1 MPVMY
6 NNVNTGAPQQFNI
19 YYHMSTNNKSFLEM
33 HQFLKD
39 RGIQNN
45 KFMLVLL
52 NPELARIDPRDPNLP
67 MPYRALV
74 LRECLSNPWYFFR
87 EIIRVPQEGQAAGVP
102 FQLNRGNLALLFC
115 LMLNMN
121 IYLELPRQTGK
132 TIGAVCWYLYL
143 YNFGTQNSQMSFLN
157 KKLDDA
163 KLNLQRLKNIRDL
176 LPSYLK
182 MDSAYSADGTKLKS
196 KSNVESMQHV
206 LNNNNIKTM
215 PSARSANAAASL
227 LRGQTTPIIYMDEYA
242 FMPYNNIVYS
252 NMIPA
257 FNTAAQNAKQNG
269 SPYGLLLTSTPGF
282 LTTDE
287 GKAAFDLKNRA
298 TVFSENW
305 YDLPVNAIMD
315 IIHTNTNSNF
325 VYIKYTYQQ
334 LGKSEEWF
342 RDICIL
348 LRKDWDS
355 IRREV
360 LLEWAVSNTN
370 SPFAPED
377 LETIKGLLRQPIN
390 TVLILNKYEWRIYER
405 IDLKYPPIMGVDV
418 SGGYRRDSSAI
429 TVIDSYTTKVVAEM
443 NSNFIST
450 PELAMVIFK
459 VVSEWIPNAVVN
471 IERNGGFGASVIARL
486 LQTSIRKNLFY
497 TIKDKVIEERVIGAA
512 IHKRTQ
518 KTKVYGSDSTKAE
531 RETLMEIL
539 RDRVDYHKD
548 KIISPI
554 IYEELC
560 GLEVKKDGKIEHS
573 SNTHDDQVFSWL
585 WALYVYYQG
594 GDLMQNWGITK
605 HTLRTDAD
613 LEEATL
619 DIREDQ
625 QNVSQD
631 IELSDNED
639 IQSQLDA
646 LNSAPGK
653 RAYEDFIK
661 EELAKDDAAL
671 DKILSDKNIRKNLS
685 SAYQIMANEYNDK
698 DSSIETIPTDVF
710 MNFNKDP
717 NQQEE
722 YSVLQGNLAKFFN
735 NSGGD

>member
-1 MPVMY
+1 M
-6 NNVNTGAPQQFNI
+6 
-19 YYHMSTNNKSFLEM
+19 
-33 HQFLKD
+33 
-39 RGIQNN
+39 
-45 KFMLVLL
+45 
-52 NPELARIDPRDPNLP
+52 
-67 MPYRALV
+67 
-74 LRECLSNPWYFFR
+74 
-87 EIIRVPQEGQAAGVP
+87 
-102 FQLNRGNLALLFC
+102 
-115 LMLNMN
+115 
-121 IYLELPRQTGK
+121 
-132 TIGAVCWYLYL
+132 
-143 YNFGTQNSQMSFLN
+143 
-157 KKLDDA
+157 
-163 KLNLQRLKNIRDL
+163 
-176 LPSYLK
+176 
-182 MDSAYSADGTKLKS
+182 
-196 KSNVESMQHV
+196 
-206 LNNNNIKTM
+206 
-215 PSARSANAAASL
+215 
-227 LRGQTTPIIYMDEYA
+227 IIY
-242 FMPYNNIVYS
+242 
-252 NMIPA
+252 
-257 FNTAAQNAKQNG
+257 
-269 SPYGLLLTSTPGF
+269 
-282 LTTDE
+282 
-287 GKAAFDLKNRA
+287 
-298 TVFSENW
+298 
-305 YDLPVNAIMD
+305 
-315 IIHTNTNSNF
+315 
-325 VYIKYTYQQ
+325 
-334 LGKSEEWF
+334 
-342 RDICIL
+342 
-348 LRKDWDS
+348 
-355 IRREV
+355 
-360 LLEWAVSNTN
+360 VS
-370 SPFAPED
+370 S
-377 LETIKGLLRQPIN
+377 
-390 TVLILNKYEWRIYER
+390 
-405 IDLKYPPIMGVDV
+405 
-418 SGGYRRDSSAI
+418 GYRRDSSAI

-605 HTLRTDAD
+605 HILRTDAD

-698 DSSIETIPTDVF
+698 DSNIETIPTDVF

>member
-1 MPVMY
+1 MPAMY

-87 EIIRVPQEGQAAGVP
+87 EIIRVPQEGQTSGVP

-196 KSNVESMQHV
+196 RSNVESMQHV

-287 GKAAFDLKNRA
+287 GKSAFDLKNRA
-298 TVFSENW
+298 TIFSENW

-342 RDICIL
+342 RDLCITL
-348 LRKDWDS
+348 NKDWEA
-355 IRREV
+355 IRREI
-360 LLEWAVSNTN
+360 LLEWALANTN
-370 SPFAPED
+370 SPFSPED
-377 LETIKGLLRQPIN
+377 LDTIKSLLRQPIN
-390 TVLILNKYEWRIYER
+390 TVLINNKYELRIYEK
-405 IDLKYPPIMGVDV
+405 IDLRYPPIMGVDV

-429 TVIDSYTTKVVAEM
+429 TIIDSYSTRVTAEM
-443 NSNFIST
+443 NNNFIST
-450 PELAMVIFK
+450 PELAMVIYK
-459 VVSEWIPNAVVN
+459 IVTEWIPNAVVN

-497 TIKDKVIEERVIGAA
+497 TIKDKVVEERVLGSA
-512 IHKRTQ
+512 IHKTTQ
-518 KTKVYGSDSTKAE
+518 KTKVYGSDSTKTE

-539 RDRVDYHKD
+539 RDRVEYHKD
-548 KIISPI
+548 KIVSPI
-554 IYEELC
+554 IYEELS
-560 GLEVKKDGKIEHS
+560 GLEVKKDGRIEHS

-585 WALYVYYQG
+585 WALYVYYYG
-594 GDLMQNWGITK
+594 GDLMRNWGITK
-605 HTLRTDAD
+605 HVLRTDAD
-613 LEEATL
+613 LEEAVV
-619 DIREDQ
+619 DIGEEQEDVVG
-625 QNVSQD
+625 N
-631 IELSDNED
+631 INITDNPD

-646 LNSAPGK
+646 MDRSPGK
-653 RAYEDFIK
+653 KSYQEFSK
-661 EELAKDDAAL
+661 EEEAKDNAYLAK
-671 DKILSDKNIRKNLS
+671 ILADKNIRNTLNSKFKVMASEYS
-685 SAYQIMANEYNDK
+685 SNDG
-698 DSSIETIPTDVF
+698 SSVTNIPTDVF
-710 MNFNKDP
+710 MNFNKDEDEI
-717 NQQEE
+717 NQ
-722 YSVLQGNLAKFFN
+722 YSVLQGNLSNLF
-735 NSGGD
+735 GGK